1 MDRHSASRIA
11 VMQGS
16 YVVACLGLMA
26 LRLMPHHLRPGGW
39 PAPDLVI
46 SLTFA
51 WVLRRP
57 EHVPLLLVVAI
68 GLLSDLLYQRPPGPM
83 AALIVLASDVL
94 RGRGLTPRP
103 LMPMMEWGLVAILCL
118 GMTLAHWAILGVTLV
133 PQPALR
139 YELWQ
144 AAMTILSYPLVVA
157 ALRASGI
164 RKPDLAKA

>member
-1 MDRHSASRIA
+1 MDRHSTGRIA
-11 VMQGS
+11 LMQGA
-16 YVVACLGLMA
+16 YVAVCLGLMA
-26 LRLMPHHLRPGGW
+26 LRLMPHHLSPGGW
-39 PAPDLVI
+39 PAPDLVLC
-46 SLTFA
+46 LTFA

-57 EHVPLLLVVAI
+57 EHVPLLLIAGI

-83 AALIVLASDVL
+83 AALIVLAADVL
-94 RGRGLTPRP
+94 RGRGLSSRP
-103 LMPMMEWGLVAILCL
+103 LMPVMEWGLVTILCL
-118 GMTLAHWAILGVTLV
+118 GMTLIHWAILGVTLV

-144 AAMTILSYPLVVA
+144 AAVTILSYPVVVA